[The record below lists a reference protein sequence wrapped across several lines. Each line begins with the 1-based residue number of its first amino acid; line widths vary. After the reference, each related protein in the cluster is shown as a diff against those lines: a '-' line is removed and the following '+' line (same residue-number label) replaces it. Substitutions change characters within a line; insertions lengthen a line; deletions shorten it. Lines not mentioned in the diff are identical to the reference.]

1 MLVKIKK
8 IELLE
13 RDTRIEEQRSKYE
26 IRINLLNGEI
36 KDLTASNLQ
45 KDAKILE

>member
-13 RDTRIEEQRSKYE
+13 RDTRIEDQRSRYE
-26 IRINLLNGEI
+26 IRINDLDAQI
-36 KDLTASNLQ
+36 KKLTSTNLH
-45 KDAKILE
+45 